1 VIRSMT
7 GFGNAS
13 IESERLRASVSMRS
27 LNHRFLDVSL
37 QAPRSL
43 RCLEPEVKALV
54 QSRLSRGRVD
64 VVLQATALD
73 QSAEAVVA
81 SRPLVEGLVR
91 VLREI
96 QSHHGLEGGV
106 QVSDIARFPGAIEV
120 EAQPELDADQR
131 AQVLTLVGEALDGL
145 EAMRRTEGEALEGH
159 LSASLAEIE
168 AAGERVERLA
178 SEGAEARRSV
188 LLEKVRSLC
197 SDLGLEEPRLYQEVV
212 RLADRHD
219 VKEELQRLASH
230 VEQLRGLLRSEGACG
245 KRLDFL
251 VQELMREANTVGSKS
266 PTAELTHQVVGLK
279 SEIERLREQV
289 QNVE

>member
-7 GFGNAS
+7 GFGSAS
-13 IESERLRASVSMRS
+13 VDSETLRASVSMRS

-43 RCLEPEVKALV
+43 RRLEPEVKALV
-54 QSRLSRGRVD
+54 QSRLNRGRVD
-64 VVLQATALD
+64 VVLQATVLD
-73 QSAEAVVA
+73 ESAETVVA

-91 VLREI
+91 VLREL

-120 EAQPELDADQR
+120 EAQPELDAEHR
-131 AQVLTLVGEALDGL
+131 ARLLALVGEALDGL

-159 LSASLAEIE
+159 LRGGLTEIE
-168 AAGERVERLA
+168 EAVGSIEALAIEGGEV
-178 SEGAEARRSV
+178 RRTA
-188 LLEKVRSLC
+188 LLEKARSLC
-197 SDLGLEEPRLYQEVV
+197 AELGLEEPRLYQEVA
-212 RLADRHD
+212 RLVDRHD
-219 VKEELQRLASH
+219 VNEELQRLASH
-230 VEQLRGLLRSEGACG
+230 VAQLRGLLRSEGPCG

-266 PTAELTHQVVGLK
+266 ATAELTQQVVRLK